1 MDTNA
6 SHPPHVH
13 SAMGSHASSSSPWAV
28 SAPPLT
34 CGRDSGPGARR
45 VPSPPTRRGA
55 RLVVRGKK
63 AKKGGGGS
71 AVTARPS
78 TAAYVTVAE
87 DGSDDWRLDEI
98 ASLIREGHVGI
109 IPTDTKYALVC
120 DLESRAGVQTLYDLK
135 GAGASKPMSILCR
148 GFSDIDK
155 YTQGFPDNVVAGRMQ
170 AFKIAKKCLPGP
182 YTFILNAG
190 KELPKVCLADP
201 KSKSKNCKA
210 RKTVGVRV
218 SGRAVTAALLSRLDR
233 PLLSTTA
240 PANGP
245 LGEGESDELQDPAVM
260 AEAFGEKLAFVVD
273 AGVSFNP
280 PSTVLDLSAATPT
293 LIRRGAGDA
302 GLWVDD
308 DDTGAETDDEE
319 AWGW

>member
-1 MDTNA
+1 MA
-6 SHPPHVH
+6 H
-13 SAMGSHASSSSPWAV
+13 GK
-28 SAPPLT
+28 
-34 CGRDSGPGARR
+34 
-45 VPSPPTRRGA
+45 RG
-55 RLVVRGKK
+55 
-63 AKKGGGGS
+63 KKGGGGTS
-71 AVTARPS
+71 VTAPS
-78 TAAYVTVAE
+78 PAATYVTVSD

-98 ASLIREGHVGI
+98 ASLIRDGRVGI

-135 GAGASKPMSILCR
+135 GAGASKPMAILCR
-148 GFSDIDK
+148 GFADVDK
-155 YTQGFPDNVVAGRMQ
+155 YTQGFPDNVVPGRTQ

-182 YTFILNAG
+182 YTFVLNAG

-210 RKTVGVRV
+210 RKTVGVRI
-218 SGRAVTAALLSRLDR
+218 SGCATTAALLSRLDR

-245 LGEGESDELQDPAVM
+245 FGEEEPDELQDPAVL
-260 AEAFGEKLAFVVD
+260 AESFGDELAFVVD
-273 AGVSFNP
+273 AGVMFNP
-280 PSTVLDLSAATPT
+280 PSTVLDLSSATPT

-302 GLWVDD
+302 SLWVDD
-308 DDTGAETDDEE
+308 EDAGAGADDED

>member
-1 MDTNA
+1 
-6 SHPPHVH
+6 
-13 SAMGSHASSSSPWAV
+13 V
-28 SAPPLT
+28 S
-34 CGRDSGPGARR
+34 
-45 VPSPPTRRGA
+45 
-55 RLVVRGKK
+55 
-63 AKKGGGGS
+63 
-71 AVTARPS
+71 
-78 TAAYVTVAE
+78 E

-98 ASLIREGHVGI
+98 ACLIRDGHVGI

-120 DLESRAGVQTLYDLK
+120 DLESRSGVQTLYDLK

-148 GFSDIDK
+148 GFADIDK
-155 YTQGFPDNVVAGRMQ
+155 YTQGFPDNVVPGRTQ

-182 YTFILNAG
+182 YTFVLNAG
-190 KELPKVCLADP
+190 KELPKVCLMDP

-218 SGRAVTAALLSRLDR
+218 SGNPITAALLSRLDR

-245 LGEGESDELQDPAVM
+245 FGDEEPDELQDPAVM
-260 AEAFGEKLAFVVD
+260 AESFGEKLAFVVD
-273 AGVSFNP
+273 AGVAFNP
-280 PSTVLDLSAATPT
+280 PSTVLDLSSATPT

-302 GLWVDD
+302 SLWVEEDEI
-308 DDTGAETDDEE
+308 GEKTDDED

>member
-1 MDTNA
+1 
-6 SHPPHVH
+6 
-13 SAMGSHASSSSPWAV
+13 MGSHASSSSPWAV
-28 SAPPLT
+28 SAPPLM

-55 RLVVRGKK
+55 HLVVRGKK

-148 GFSDIDK
+148 GFADIDK
-155 YTQGFPDNVVAGRMQ
+155 YTQGFPDNVVPGRPQ

-190 KELPKVCLADP
+190 KALPKVCLADP
-201 KSKSKNCKA
+201 KSKSKNCRS
-210 RKTVGVRV
+210 RKTVGVRM
-218 SGRAVTAALLSRLDR
+218 SARATTAALLSRLDR

-245 LGEGESDELQDPAVM
+245 FGEDEPDGLQDPAVL
-260 AEAFGEKLAFVVD
+260 AESFGDRLAFVVD
-273 AGVSFNP
+273 AGASFNP
-280 PSTVLDLSAATPT
+280 PSTVLDLSGGTPT

-302 GLWVDD
+302 SLWVDD
-308 DDTGAETDDEE
+308 EDAGAGADDED

>member
-1 MDTNA
+1 M
-6 SHPPHVH
+6 VH
-13 SAMGSHASSSSPWAV
+13 
-28 SAPPLT
+28 
-34 CGRDSGPGARR
+34 
-45 VPSPPTRRGA
+45 
-55 RLVVRGKK
+55 GKK
-63 AKKGGGGS
+63 GKKGGGGTS
-71 AVTARPS
+71 VTSRPS
-78 TAAYVTVAE
+78 SAAYVTVSE

-98 ASLIREGHVGI
+98 ASLIRDGHVGI

-148 GFSDIDK
+148 GFADIDK
-155 YTQGFPDNVVAGRMQ
+155 YTQGFPDNVVPGRTQ

-182 YTFILNAG
+182 YTFVLNAG
-190 KELPKVCLADP
+190 KELPKVCLMDP
-201 KSKSKNCKA
+201 KSNSKNCKA

-218 SGRAVTAALLSRLDR
+218 SGNPITAALLSRLDR

-245 LGEGESDELQDPAVM
+245 FGDEEPDELQDPAVM
-260 AEAFGEKLAFVVD
+260 AESFGEKLAFVVD
-273 AGVSFNP
+273 AGVAFNP
-280 PSTVLDLSAATPT
+280 PSTVLDLSSATPT

-302 GLWVDD
+302 SLWVEEDEI
-308 DDTGAETDDEE
+308 GEKTDDED